1 MFERVTKKNTEALS
15 YKELGSEF
23 WQERNPSVKRSS
35 ENRTRSEKKNICL
48 TDKKPTSSKKRSQ
61 KQ

>member
-35 ENRTRSEKKNICL
+35 ENRTRSEKK
-48 TDKKPTSSKKRSQ
+48 TYV
-61 KQ
+61 